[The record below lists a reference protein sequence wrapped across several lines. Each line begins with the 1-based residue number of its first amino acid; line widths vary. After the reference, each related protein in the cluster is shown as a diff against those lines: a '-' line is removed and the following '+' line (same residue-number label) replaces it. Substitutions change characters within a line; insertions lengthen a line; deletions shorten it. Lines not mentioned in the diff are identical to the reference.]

1 MRKYILPLCFSICL
15 SLSQTKASLANS
27 PEQIMHGDGFF
38 TITQGEQEAICP
50 STLPAITIETQKN
63 TFSTEAPIEKQLQQH
78 GLLYNS
84 DILLMLYELNPKL
97 ADIKA
102 LHNGESVILPVVKDY
117 PNVKYKIGNNEEES
131 TDLTGCLVQ
140 FRAYPQLKQ
149 QIKITSDRLIGWRS
163 RFHAGK
169 IVYFPNPGVQ
179 GNAIAAIESLS
190 KIEKLLS
197 GNVLPFNYETLREL
211 DTQGDTLLKILQ
223 KPTSAI
229 SPMSKG
235 DAEAI
240 QWYRDE
246 FKFKLDFYNNAL
258 ATAEPHKAFQD
269 GLIPVSYIDPILNY
283 FLKPKRLAIQVNV
296 YTFFSKS
303 PLKPASDIRV
313 YYRSTADKSDTL
325 PFAGLTDR
333 NGLVSD
339 FITVG
344 HQYDFLAK
352 DDNKKYYSEPLT
364 QQFASD
370 EAVHANI
377 ELLVKKM
384 PPKR

>member
-1 MRKYILPLCFSICL
+1 MRKYILPMCVSLLL
-15 SLSQTKASLANS
+15 SLSQTKNGLANT
-27 PEQIMHGDGFF
+27 PEQIMHGDGYF
-38 TITQGEQEAICP
+38 TITQGEQEAFCP
-50 STLPAITIETQKN
+50 STLPAITIETQKAI
-63 TFSTEAPIEKQLQQH
+63 FSIEAPIEKQLQQH

-97 ADIKA
+97 SDIKA
-102 LHNGESVILPVVKDY
+102 LQDGESFILPIVKDY
-117 PNVKYKIGNNEEES
+117 PNVKYKIGNEEEI

-149 QIKITSDRLIGWRS
+149 QIKITNDRLIGWRS

-169 IVYFPNPGVQ
+169 IVHFPNSGVQ
-179 GNAIAAIESLS
+179 ENAIAAIESFS

-197 GNVLPFNYETLREL
+197 DNVLPFNYETLREL
-211 DTQGDTLLKILQ
+211 DTQSDTLLKILQ

-229 SPMSKG
+229 SPLSKDDG
-235 DAEAI
+235 EAI

-258 ATAEPHKAFQD
+258 ATAEPHKAFQK
-269 GLIPVSYIDPILNY
+269 GFIPVSYIDPILNY
-283 FLKPKRLAIQVNV
+283 FLKPKRLAIKVNV
-296 YTFFSKS
+296 YAFFSKS
-303 PLKPASDIRV
+303 PLKPVSDIRV
-313 YYRSTADKSDTL
+313 YYRSTADKSDIL

-333 NGLVSD
+333 NGLASD
-339 FITVG
+339 FIKVG

-352 DDNKKYYSEPLT
+352 NDTKQYYSEPLT

-370 EAVHANI
+370 ETVHANI
-377 ELLVKKM
+377 ELLIKKM